1 MNYSTWNDIICSV
14 FFSQKESMTFLS
26 IDKETLIDA
35 AMESDEFK
43 QQLKICSKD
52 GLNIKEKRRYA
63 WSDFLHIFYN
73 TETNEPSKK
82 HLFQLWHKK
91 IMESVANYN
100 SKPRVFPILA
110 LFIIPLSND
119 PNLSAQAFYPKV
131 NDFLKRNHI
140 ISAKESINTPDMTKI
155 GTWIDVMWIILSEW
169 AAANGYIFSVSSRSS
184 SGRATYA
191 QPFLSQ
197 LIFTANQRSRFKL
210 MFYKAGLTPAF
221 TVDDNYAIR
230 VLSNNYD
237 LVGLTQQRWEFIK
250 SNYRSS
256 AISIF
261 QRELDAWDGMAIV
274 QNESERHKSTEYLGV
289 NQNLLLRLH
298 SNRFGWHFGLCANLP
313 DASFGEE
320 FTYNSRIFGVYNF
333 TVDNNGLAD
342 SAIWNDEISLA
353 ISKNEPIQLSKDGD
367 RRVKLTYSPTSFV
380 LLEYSFGH
388 YVACRKLQAGREYM
402 VLVRNDKMTEYQQWI
417 TDNSG
422 EIVDRHPLSSSF
434 TLIRIQSA
442 VKDAPASSLRQL
454 HFETKPSIELV
465 DTISLGKT
473 EDGAIILYNGFPAY
487 FKVQGIN
494 ITTDRIHAFFN
505 SEGRTDD
512 KDLEY
517 DKDSNLWRLPVVR
530 NIFMLRKQFQIYC
543 NDQALSPTR
552 YKIEDFKILDDSD
565 FDEIQ
570 FNRFGEYD
578 EAGEFVGLKTRFS
591 NTKINWTGLYNTM
604 QREGDPI
611 PSLKHNYSNNDF
623 ILYFLSSRPRYERKD
638 MEAVIRV
645 LIQNKIFN
653 FDSDNKWA
661 IRTLVDNYFRLGYI
675 NYAYIE
681 GKHIVAVNKPSLLL
695 IPPKIQ
701 KESVIGRMK
710 TYKHKENFWTCLF
723 TGARTPDTVNSLIQ
737 RAASF
742 TYKGYHL
749 AIRIED
755 SQVDLLP
762 QSIFILSSS
771 IDALAAFAEQ
781 YGYSFSRNF
790 YSASLLESIAS
801 LDDYLHHSTQTE
813 SESKYDGIDSFERID
828 YRRLAEEG
836 KTYKCHDKNI
846 GADVVSYF
854 PGSFREKTIL
864 WLNGRQYDVDKHW
877 GHLLGMKIKGAKV
890 IKYSDEEHLITMPIT
905 IQLPRLYA
913 RALTMITGRIP
924 LEANWQRVYEV
935 YDSPWAKF
943 ADPSAILMKINQQ

>member
-1 MNYSTWNDIICSV
+1 MNYFTWNEIICSV
-14 FFSQKESMTFLS
+14 FFNQKESMTFLS

-35 AMESDEFK
+35 AIQSDEFS
-43 QQLKICSKD
+43 QQLKKCSKE
-52 GLNIKEKRRYA
+52 GLSLKEKRKYA
-63 WSDFLHIFYN
+63 WADFLHIFYN
-73 TETNEPSKK
+73 TDTKKPSKK
-82 HLFQLWHKK
+82 DLFHLWYMK
-91 IMESVANYN
+91 ILESAANYH
-100 SKPRVFPILA
+100 SKPSIFPFIA

-131 NDFLKRNHI
+131 NVFLKRNHI
-140 ISAKESINTPDMTKI
+140 IAADEEINTPDMTKI
-155 GTWIDVMWIILSEW
+155 STWIDFMWYNLSEW
-169 AAANGYIFSVSSRSS
+169 AAANGFIFSVSSRSQ
-184 SGRATYA
+184 SGRATYV

-210 MFYKAGLTPAF
+210 MFYKAGLTPAI
-221 TVDDNYAIR
+221 TVDDSYAIR
-230 VLSNNYD
+230 VLSNNYE
-237 LVGLTQQRWEFIK
+237 LIGLTQQRWDFIK
-250 SNYRSS
+250 SNYKSS

-274 QNESERHKSTEYLGV
+274 QTESGRRKSTEYLGV
-289 NQNLLLRLH
+289 NQNLLLHLH

-320 FTYNSRIFGVYNF
+320 FTYDSRSFGTYNF

-342 SAIWNDEISLA
+342 TVIWNDEICTA
-353 ISKNEPIQLSKDGD
+353 INKNEPIQLSKDGD
-367 RRVKLTYSPTSFV
+367 RRVKLTYSPASFI

-388 YVACRKLQAGREYM
+388 FIACRKLQAGREYM
-402 VLVRNDKMTEYQQWI
+402 VLIHKDKMTEYQQW
-417 TDNSG
+417 TADNSG
-422 EIVDRHPLSSSF
+422 EIINCHPLSSSF

-442 VKDAPASSLRQL
+442 VKDAPTSSLRQL

-465 DTISLGKT
+465 DTLSLGKT
-473 EDGAIILYNGFPAY
+473 NDGAIILYNGFPAF

-494 ITTDRIHAFFN
+494 IATDRVHAFFN
-505 SEGRTDD
+505 SEGRIDD

-530 NIFMLRKQFQIYC
+530 NVFMLQKQFQIYC
-543 NDQALSPTR
+543 NDQPLSPTK
-552 YKIEDFKILDDSD
+552 YKIEDFKILNNSD

-578 EAGEFVGLKTRFS
+578 ETGEFIGLNTRPS
-591 NTKINWTGLYNTM
+591 NTRINWTGLYNTM
-604 QREGDPI
+604 QREGEAI
-611 PSLKHNYSNNDF
+611 PSLKPNYKNNDY
-623 ILYFLSSRPRYERKD
+623 ILYFLSSRSRCERKD
-638 MEAVIRV
+638 MEATIRV
-645 LIQNKIFN
+645 LIQNKIYN
-653 FDSDNKWA
+653 FDSNNKWA

-675 NYAYIE
+675 NYAYCD
-681 GKHIVAVNKPSLLL
+681 GKHIVAINKPSLLL
-695 IPPKIQ
+695 IPPKIK
-701 KESVIGRMK
+701 KESFFGKMK
-710 TYKHKENFWTCLF
+710 AFKHKENFWTCLF
-723 TGARTPDTVNSLIQ
+723 TGARTPDSVNSLIQ
-737 RAASF
+737 RASSF
-742 TYKGYHL
+742 TYKNYHL

-755 SQVDLLP
+755 SQVELLP
-762 QSIFILSSS
+762 QSIFLLSSS
-771 IDALAAFAEQ
+771 IDALAAFAER
-781 YGYSFSRNF
+781 YGYSFSRSF
-790 YSASLLESIAS
+790 YSATLLESIAS
-801 LDDYLHHSTQTE
+801 LDDYIQHTTQTE
-813 SESKYDGIDSFERID
+813 SESKYDGIESFERID
-828 YRRLAEEG
+828 YRRLADEG
-836 KTYKCHDKNI
+836 KTYKCHDKNV

-877 GHLLGMKIKGAKV
+877 GHLIGMKIKGAKI

-943 ADPSAILMKINQQ
+943 ADPNMILMKLNQQ